1 MKRRQFIK
9 NTMLAMPS
17 ISLMMSALACSDDDI
32 INTDKTVIV
41 IGAGVSGLAA
51 AKYLSNR
58 NVTVNVIEAQ
68 SKVGGR
74 LKTNRSLGI
83 AFDEGASW
91 IHGPIGNPITE
102 LINPSGVNTF
112 ITNDDNVEVYD
123 MNGSVYDE
131 NVLDT
136 SENEYNNILN
146 SLAGSIDK
154 SFEEV
159 FYDNY
164 PQYKNNRLWS
174 YMLSAFLEFDTGGD
188 ISELSSLDYYDDE
201 EFSGDDIIVT
211 NGYDRIADYLA
222 KGLNIELNKKV
233 TGIDYSGP
241 KVLVSTTDQ
250 EYSADYVIVTVPL
263 GVLKNN
269 VVNFTPSLSGNIQNS
284 INNLKMGTV
293 NKFLCVWDTPFWDA
307 NLQYI
312 GYTPETMGKFNYF
325 LNLNKFSES
334 NALITFAFGDYSRT
348 TENMSDNEVIDE
360 IMDHLK
366 SIYGSEIPEPTKFL
380 RTKWVSN
387 EYTFGSYSFAT
398 NGTRTSDFSV
408 FEESMNNKL
417 FFAGEHTSKDYRGT
431 VHGAYNSGFRAAE
444 QITGLLQ

>member
-17 ISLMMSALACSDDDI
+17 ITLMMSALACNDDDI
-32 INTDKTVIV
+32 INTDKTVLV

-51 AKYLSNR
+51 AKYLSSR

-74 LKTNRSLGI
+74 LKTNRSLDI

-91 IHGPIGNPITE
+91 IHGPDGNPITE
-102 LINPSGVNTF
+102 LISPSGVNTF
-112 ITNDDNVEVYD
+112 PTNDNNVEVYD
-123 MNGSVYDE
+123 INGSVYDE

-136 SENEYNNILN
+136 SENAYNNILN

-233 TGIDYSGP
+233 TGIDYSAS

-250 EYSADYVIVTVPL
+250 EFSADYVIVTVPL

-284 INNLKMGTV
+284 INNLKMGSV
-293 NKFLCVWDTPFWDA
+293 NKFLCVWDTPFWDT

-334 NALITFAFGDYSRT
+334 NALMTFAFGDYSKT
-348 TENMSDNEVIDE
+348 TENMADNEVIDE
-360 IMDHLK
+360 IMNHLK
-366 SIYGSEIPEPTKFL
+366 SIYGSGIPEPTKFL

-444 QITGLLQ
+444 QITNLL

>member
-17 ISLMMSALACSDDDI
+17 ITLMMSALACNDDDI
-32 INTDKTVIV
+32 INTDKTVLV

-51 AKYLSNR
+51 AKYLSSR

-74 LKTNRSLGI
+74 LKTNRSLDI

-91 IHGPIGNPITE
+91 IHGPDGNPITE
-102 LINPSGVNTF
+102 LISPSGVNTF
-112 ITNDDNVEVYD
+112 PTNDNNVEVYD
-123 MNGSVYDE
+123 INGSVYDE

-136 SENEYNNILN
+136 SENAYNNILN

-233 TGIDYSGP
+233 TGIDYSAS

-250 EYSADYVIVTVPL
+250 EFSADYVIVTVPL

-293 NKFLCVWDTPFWDA
+293 NKFLCVWDTPFWDT

-334 NALITFAFGDYSRT
+334 NALMTFAFGDYSKT
-348 TENMSDNEVIDE
+348 TENMADNEVIDE
-360 IMDHLK
+360 IMNHLK
-366 SIYGSEIPEPTKFL
+366 SIYGSGIPEPTKFL

-444 QITGLLQ
+444 QITNLL

>member
-17 ISLMMSALACSDDDI
+17 ITLMMSALACNDDDI
-32 INTDKTVIV
+32 INTDKTVLV

-51 AKYLSNR
+51 AKYLSSR

-74 LKTNRSLGI
+74 LKTNRSLDI

-91 IHGPIGNPITE
+91 IHGPDGNPITE
-102 LINPSGVNTF
+102 LISPSGVNTF
-112 ITNDDNVEVYD
+112 PTNDNNVEVYD
-123 MNGSVYDE
+123 INGSVYDE

-136 SENEYNNILN
+136 SENAYNNILN

-233 TGIDYSGP
+233 TGIDYSAS

-250 EYSADYVIVTVPL
+250 EFSADYVIVTVPL

-284 INNLKMGTV
+284 INNLKMGSV
-293 NKFLCVWDTPFWDA
+293 NKFLCVWDTPFWDT

-334 NALITFAFGDYSRT
+334 NALMTFAFGDYSKT
-348 TENMSDNEVIDE
+348 TENMADNEVIDE
-360 IMDHLK
+360 IMNHLK
-366 SIYGSEIPEPTKFL
+366 SIYGSGIPEPTKFL

-417 FFAGEHTSKDYRGT
+417 FFAGEITSKDYRGT

-444 QITGLLQ
+444 QITNLL

>member
-17 ISLMMSALACSDDDI
+17 ITLMMSALACNDDDI
-32 INTDKTVIV
+32 INTDKTVLV

-51 AKYLSNR
+51 AKYLSSR

-74 LKTNRSLGI
+74 LKTNRSLDI

-91 IHGPIGNPITE
+91 IHGPDGNPITE
-102 LINPSGVNTF
+102 LISPSGVNTF
-112 ITNDDNVEVYD
+112 PTNDNNVEVYD
-123 MNGSVYDE
+123 INGSVYDE

-136 SENEYNNILN
+136 SENAYNNILN

-233 TGIDYSGP
+233 TGIDYSAS

-250 EYSADYVIVTVPL
+250 EFSADYVIVTVPL

-269 VVNFTPSLSGNIQNS
+269 VVNFTPSLSGNLQNS
-284 INNLKMGTV
+284 INNLKMGSV
-293 NKFLCVWDTPFWDA
+293 NKFLCVWDTPFWDT

-334 NALITFAFGDYSRT
+334 NALMTFAFGDYSKT
-348 TENMSDNEVIDE
+348 TENMADNEVIDE
-360 IMDHLK
+360 IMNHLK
-366 SIYGSEIPEPTKFL
+366 SIYGSGIPEPTKFL

-444 QITGLLQ
+444 QITNLL

>member
-17 ISLMMSALACSDDDI
+17 ITLMMSALACNDDDI
-32 INTDKTVIV
+32 INTDKTVLV

-51 AKYLSNR
+51 AKYLSSR

-74 LKTNRSLGI
+74 LKTNRSLDI

-91 IHGPIGNPITE
+91 IHGPDGNPITE
-102 LINPSGVNTF
+102 LISPSGVNTF
-112 ITNDDNVEVYD
+112 PTNDNNVEVYD
-123 MNGSVYDE
+123 INGSVYDE

-136 SENEYNNILN
+136 SENAYNNILN

-233 TGIDYSGP
+233 TGIDYSGS

-250 EYSADYVIVTVPL
+250 EFSADYVIVTVPL

-284 INNLKMGTV
+284 INNLKMGSV
-293 NKFLCVWDTPFWDA
+293 NKFLCVWDTPFWDT

-334 NALITFAFGDYSRT
+334 NALMTFAFGDYSKT
-348 TENMSDNEVIDE
+348 TENMADNEVIDE
-360 IMDHLK
+360 IMNHLK
-366 SIYGSEIPEPTKFL
+366 SIYGSGIPEPTKFL

-444 QITGLLQ
+444 QITNLL

>member
-1 MKRRQFIK
+1 
-9 NTMLAMPS
+9 MPS
-17 ISLMMSALACSDDDI
+17 ITLMMSALACNDDDI
-32 INTDKTVIV
+32 INTDKTVLV

-51 AKYLSNR
+51 AKYLSSR

-74 LKTNRSLGI
+74 LKTNRSLDI

-91 IHGPIGNPITE
+91 IHGPDGNPITE
-102 LINPSGVNTF
+102 LISPSGVNTF
-112 ITNDDNVEVYD
+112 PTNDNNVEVYD
-123 MNGSVYDE
+123 INGSVYDE

-136 SENEYNNILN
+136 SENAYNNILN

-233 TGIDYSGP
+233 TGIDYSAS

-250 EYSADYVIVTVPL
+250 EFSADYVIVTVPL

-284 INNLKMGTV
+284 INNLKMGSV
-293 NKFLCVWDTPFWDA
+293 NKFLCVWDTPFWDT

-334 NALITFAFGDYSRT
+334 NALMTFAFGDYSKT
-348 TENMSDNEVIDE
+348 TENMADNEVIDE
-360 IMDHLK
+360 IMNHLK
-366 SIYGSEIPEPTKFL
+366 SIYGSGIPEPTKFL

-444 QITGLLQ
+444 QITNLL

>member
-17 ISLMMSALACSDDDI
+17 ITLMMSALACNDDDI
-32 INTDKTVIV
+32 INTDKTVLV

-51 AKYLSNR
+51 AKYLSSR

-74 LKTNRSLGI
+74 LKTNRSLDI

-91 IHGPIGNPITE
+91 IHGPDGNPITE
-102 LINPSGVNTF
+102 LISPSGVNTF
-112 ITNDDNVEVYD
+112 PTNDNNVEVYD
-123 MNGSVYDE
+123 INGSVYDE

-136 SENEYNNILN
+136 SENAYNNILN

-233 TGIDYSGP
+233 TGIDYSAS

-250 EYSADYVIVTVPL
+250 EFSADYVIVTVPL

-284 INNLKMGTV
+284 INNLKMGSV
-293 NKFLCVWDTPFWDA
+293 NKFLCVWDTPFWDT

-334 NALITFAFGDYSRT
+334 NALMTFAFGDYSKT
-348 TENMSDNEVIDE
+348 TENMADNEVIDE
-360 IMDHLK
+360 IMNHLK
-366 SIYGSEIPEPTKFL
+366 SIYGSGIPEPTKFL

>member
-1 MKRRQFIK
+1 
-9 NTMLAMPS
+9 MPS
-17 ISLMMSALACSDDDI
+17 ITLMMSALACNDDDI

-51 AKYLSNR
+51 AKYLSSR
-58 NVTVNVIEAQ
+58 NVTVNIIEAQ

-91 IHGPIGNPITE
+91 IHGPNGNPITE
-102 LINPSGVNTF
+102 LISPSGINTF
-112 ITNDDNVEVYD
+112 LTNDDNVEVYD

-233 TGIDYSGP
+233 TGIDYSAS

-250 EYSADYVIVTVPL
+250 EFSADYVIVTVPL

-284 INNLKMGTV
+284 INNLKMGSV
-293 NKFLCVWDTPFWDA
+293 NKFLCVWDTPFWDT

-334 NALITFAFGDYSRT
+334 NALMTFAFGDYSRT

-444 QITGLLQ
+444 QITSLLQ